1 MKITHRLFASI
12 VISALAFIFLLAV
25 TDIVAGKQQDS
36 QEIRTI
42 ISKLDKQFLHTQ
54 VEVRAHPDNP
64 LFIEKAFTQIELTR
78 EKLHPLQATAR
89 YGEIKLLTDLLD
101 SYKKQFGKFAV
112 VSRDVSAIES
122 QPDKDMENYASLI
135 SRKQKLTESLTQ
147 TESEITQLIQAIDHR
162 LEKYVV
168 RKDLSLER
176 LRWISVLSIIFIT
189 LILTNHLVGSFTK
202 PFKRLITHINLLA
215 AGQLNIQTDITGKDE
230 LGQLGKLLNSMS
242 RQLDRAFDELK
253 VERDTLATT
262 VEELKR
268 TQQNLLQAETKYN
281 RLFETSA
288 DAILILNGEKI
299 MQCNR
304 AALQLFNVASN
315 EAIKSIQFTGLSA
328 DKQSNG
334 EDSFLAINHHIA
346 SAFKNG
352 EHQFEWLMRQHKG
365 GAFNARV
372 IFTVLD
378 LDYTQLLQAAISRID
393 IAA

>member
-25 TDIVAGKQQDS
+25 TDIVASKQQNS

-42 ISKLDKQFLHTQ
+42 ISKLDKQFLHAQ
-54 VEVRAHPDNP
+54 VEVRAHPDDP
-64 LFIEKAFTQIELTR
+64 QFTEKAFKQIELTR
-78 EKLHPLQATAR
+78 EQLHLLKASAK
-89 YGEIKLLTDLLD
+89 YGEIKVLTDALD
-101 SYKKQFGKFAV
+101 SYKKQFGKFAKI
-112 VSRDVSAIES
+112 SRDVNAMES
-122 QPDKDMENYASLI
+122 HADKDMESYTNLLN
-135 SRKQKLTESLTQ
+135 RKQKLGESLSTTESD
-147 TESEITQLIQAIDHR
+147 ITQLIQAIDTR

-202 PFKRLITHINLLA
+202 PFKRLIAHINLLA

-253 VERDTLATT
+253 IERDVLAST
-262 VEELKR
+262 VDELKR
-268 TQQNLLQAETKYN
+268 TQHNLLQAETKYN

-288 DAILILNGEKI
+288 DAILILNGDKI
-299 MQCNR
+299 IQCNR
-304 AALQLFNVASN
+304 AALHLFNVASN
-315 EAIKSIQFTGLSA
+315 EAFKSIQFSNISA

-352 EHQFEWLMRQHKG
+352 EHQFEWLLKQKQG
-365 GAFNARV
+365 DVFTARV

-378 LDYTQLLQAAISRID
+378 LEYTQLLQAAISRIE